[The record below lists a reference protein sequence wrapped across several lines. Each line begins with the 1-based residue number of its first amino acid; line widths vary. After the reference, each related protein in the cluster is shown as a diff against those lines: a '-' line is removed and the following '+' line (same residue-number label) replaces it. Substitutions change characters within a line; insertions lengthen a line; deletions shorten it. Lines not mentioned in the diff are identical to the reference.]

1 MLFIYFWLTF
11 KLRFWLKLSPRALE
25 KPTGS
30 LGSRQ
35 SSRDFPAGL
44 RRVQTG
50 SLGTQRLTRTSSGEA
65 AGEQAHPA
73 QNALERRRPKQQ
85 PAPDTCCKR
94 VPTWGSVPC
103 THEEGGGGFPL
114 SSPERSWPCQAGTFH
129 SGPASSSLAVP
140 RRDLE
145 GTFQRGLACRVWK
158 WNKSIC
164 K

>member
-94 VPTWGSVPC
+94 VPTRGSVPC

-114 SSPERSWPCQAGTFH
+114 SPPGEKLTLPGWNLPFRPSLFLPRCAEEGSRRDFPERVSVQG
-129 SGPASSSLAVP
+129 V
-140 RRDLE
+140 E
-145 GTFQRGLACRVWK
+145 ME
-158 WNKSIC
+158 
-164 K
+164 